1 MVAEGK
7 MNIYEL
13 LNKIIVN
20 KRFKL
25 SSRLFE
31 DKYRNELIEQDVI
44 LFDLLKNIS
53 SIGTEIHNS
62 GVKFHPML
70 TMADGSRT
78 FSIEDITEEDYLMLE
93 TMDLNRVPLVL
104 RTLISDILWSQR
116 KVYGAA
122 KVAAEAYWDLFI
134 LWFADDDNVGTIDM
148 IRRAVCISVQIK
160 YESLFSD
167 ICAWVNDFISQ
178 KAVTIDGFF
187 SLRLMEL
194 FAEQKMYD
202 VSVFLDVLDQ
212 MISSDND
219 NVSKV
224 EQAYELKV
232 YCYNKLKKSEEV
244 KKTNIALADYYV
256 RFAEQTV
263 QRDML
268 GAMRAGNFFQKA
280 IVLYRN
286 SGEKQKAENTHR
298 RLVEVQKNIPKMMV
312 PITMELDIKGVVDN
326 IHVNME
332 GLTFEE
338 SIIRLIQMF
347 VFEKQDNIK
356 QRVIEECMNHPLS
369 HLFGENIV
377 NEQGQTTLTMQ
388 PLDIRNPEKDVE
400 LLELHMHKNAL
411 ERQRIV
417 GDIWIKNI
425 LLYIRNKYNFDN
437 SMLEFLI
444 KDNPIIPTGRER
456 IFQSAVSMF
465 IRGEYYEAMHIL
477 APQVE
482 NLFRNIAKEVGGLTV
497 TLENDGSSMEKVLSS
512 IFDLPE
518 LLDCYDNDIIFTFKG
533 LLNEKAGANIRNE
546 VAHGIISEATC
557 GSGVCLYF
565 GAAVIKI
572 LSFTSIPCYDILR
585 NSERLKHFEEPSENA
600 VKIVGKGEKQ
610 NS

>member
-1 MVAEGK
+1 

-20 KRFKL
+20 KQFEL
-25 SSRLFE
+25 SSRLFD
-31 DKYRNELIEQDVI
+31 DKYRDELDEKDVL

-62 GVKFHPML
+62 SIKFHPML
-70 TMADGSRT
+70 VMADGRRT
-78 FSIEDITEEDYLMLE
+78 YSVEDITEEDYSMLE
-93 TMDLNRVPLVL
+93 AMDLNRVPLVL
-104 RTLISDILWSQR
+104 RTLISDILWSRR
-116 KVYGAA
+116 KVYCAA
-122 KVAAEAYWDLFI
+122 KVSAEAYWDLFK
-134 LWFADDDNVGTIDM
+134 LWYADDDNIGTLDM
-148 IRRAVCISVQIK
+148 IRRAVCISIQIK

-167 ICAWVNDFISQ
+167 ICTWVNDFISQ
-178 KAVTIDGFF
+178 KSFIIDGFF
-187 SLRLMEL
+187 SLRVMEL
-194 FAEQKMYD
+194 FAEQKGYD
-202 VSVFLDVLDQ
+202 VSAFPDVLDK

-224 EQAYELKV
+224 EQAYELKA
-232 YCYNKLKKSEEV
+232 YCYNKLKKSDEV
-244 KKTNIALADYYV
+244 KNTNVALADYYV

-263 QRDML
+263 QKDML

-286 SGEKQKAENTHR
+286 SGEKQKAEDTHR
-298 RLVEVQKNIPKMMV
+298 RLVEVQKDIPKMMV
-312 PITMELDIKGVVDN
+312 SITMELDIKGVIDN

-347 VFEKQDNIK
+347 VFEKQDIIK
-356 QRVIEECMNHPLS
+356 QRVIEEYRNHPLS

-377 NEQGQTTLTMQ
+377 NEHGQTTLALQ
-388 PLDIRNPEKDVE
+388 PLDIRNPEENIE

-411 ERQRIV
+411 ERQRMV
-417 GDIWIKNI
+417 GDIWIKNV
-425 LLYIRNKYNFDN
+425 LFYIRDKYDFDN

-444 KDNPIIPTGRER
+444 KDNPIIPMGRER
-456 IFQSAVSMF
+456 IFQSAISMF

-482 NLFRNIAKEVGGLTV
+482 NLFRNIAREVGGLTV

-546 VAHGIISEATC
+546 VAHGIISEAAC

-565 GAAVIKI
+565 GAAVIKL
-572 LSFTSIPCYDILR
+572 LSFTSVSCYKILK
-585 NSERLKHFEEPSENA
+585 NSEKLKHFEKPSENA
-600 VKIVGKGEKQ
+600 LKIINKEEKQ
-610 NS
+610 KI

>member
-1 MVAEGK
+1 
-7 MNIYEL
+7 MNVYEV
-13 LNKIIVN
+13 LNKVIVK
-20 KRFKL
+20 KRFEL
-25 SSRLFE
+25 SSRLFD
-31 DKYRNELIEQDVI
+31 DKYRDELIDKDVI
-44 LFDLLKNIS
+44 LFDWLKNIS

-62 GVKFHPML
+62 SIKFHPL
-70 TMADGSRT
+70 FTTADGRRT
-78 FSIEDITEEDYLMLE
+78 FSVEDITEEDFSMLE
-93 TMDLNRVPLVL
+93 AMDLNRVPLVL
-104 RTLISDILWSQR
+104 RALISDILWSQR
-116 KVYGAA
+116 NVYFAA
-122 KVAAEAYWDLFI
+122 RVAAEAYWDLFI
-134 LWFADDDNVGTIDM
+134 LWYTDDDNIGTIDM
-148 IRRAVCISVQIK
+148 IRRAVCISIQIK
-160 YESLFSD
+160 NESLFSD

-202 VSVFLDVLDQ
+202 VSAFPNVLDQ
-212 MISSDND
+212 MISSDHD

-224 EQAYELKV
+224 EQAYELKA
-232 YCYNKLKKSEEV
+232 YCYNKLKKSAEV
-244 KKTNIALADYYV
+244 KSTNIALAEYYV
-256 RFAEQTV
+256 SLAEQTV

-268 GAMRAGNFFQKA
+268 GAMRAEKFFQKA
-280 IVLYRN
+280 IALYRN
-286 SGEKQKAENTHR
+286 SGEKEKAENTHR
-298 RLVEVQKNIPKMMV
+298 RLVEVQKDIPKLMV
-312 PITMELDIKGVVDN
+312 PLTMELDIKGVVDN

-347 VFEKQDNIK
+347 VFEKRDIIK
-356 QRVIEECMNHPLS
+356 QRVIEEYKNYPLS

-377 NEQGQTTLTMQ
+377 NERGQTTLALQ
-388 PLDIRNPEKDVE
+388 PLVIRNLEGDTE
-400 LLELHMHKNAL
+400 LLELHMHQNAL
-411 ERQRIV
+411 KRQRIV

-425 LLYIRNKYNFDN
+425 LLYIRNKYDFDN
-437 SMLEFLI
+437 SMLEFLV
-444 KDNPIIPTGRER
+444 KDNPIIPVGRER

-482 NLFRNIAKEVGGLTV
+482 NLFRNIAREVGGLTV
-497 TLENDGSSMEKVLSS
+497 TLEKDGSSMEKVLSS

-546 VAHGIISEATC
+546 VAHGIISEAVC

-572 LSFTSIPCYDILR
+572 LSFTSASCYKILK
-585 NSERLKHFEEPSENA
+585 NSERLKHFEKPSENA
-600 VKIVGKGEKQ
+600 LKIIDKREK
-610 NS
+610 

>member
-1 MVAEGK
+1 
-7 MNIYEL
+7 MNIYEV
-13 LNKIIVN
+13 LNKVIVN
-20 KRFKL
+20 KRYEL
-25 SSRLFE
+25 SSGLFD
-31 DKYRNELIEQDVI
+31 DKYRDELIEKDVR

-62 GVKFHPML
+62 SIKFYPMF
-70 TMADGSRT
+70 TMADGRRT
-78 FSIEDITEEDYLMLE
+78 FSVEDITEEDFSMLE
-93 TMDLNRVPLVL
+93 AMDLNRVPLVL

-116 KVYGAA
+116 KVYFAA
-122 KVAAEAYWDLFI
+122 KVAAEAYWDLFK
-134 LWFADDDNVGTIDM
+134 LWFEEDDNVGTINM
-148 IRRAVCISVQIK
+148 IRRAVCISIQIK
-160 YESLFSD
+160 HESLFSD

-194 FAEQKMYD
+194 FAEQKRYD
-202 VSVFLDVLDQ
+202 VSAFPDVLDQ
-212 MISSDND
+212 MISSDNG

-224 EQAYELKV
+224 EQAYELKA

-244 KKTNIALADYYV
+244 KNTNIALADYYV
-256 RFAEQTV
+256 SFAEQTV
-263 QRDML
+263 QKDML
-268 GAMRAGNFFQKA
+268 GAMRAGNLFQKA

-298 RLVEVQKNIPKMMV
+298 RLVEVQKDIPKMMV
-312 PITMELDIKGVVDN
+312 PITMELDIKGVLDN

-347 VFEKQDNIK
+347 VFEKKDIIK
-356 QRVIEECMNHPLS
+356 QRVIEGCRNHPLS

-377 NEQGQTTLTMQ
+377 NEQGQTTLALQ
-388 PLDIRNPEKDVE
+388 PLDIRNPEGDIE
-400 LLELHMHKNAL
+400 LLELHMHQNAL

-417 GDIWIKNI
+417 GDIWIKNV
-425 LLYIRNKYNFDN
+425 LLFIRNKYNFDN

-444 KDNPIIPTGRER
+444 KDNPIIPAGREH
-456 IFQSAVSMF
+456 IFQSAISMF

-482 NLFRNIAKEVGGLTV
+482 NLFRNIAREVGGLTV

-546 VAHGIISEATC
+546 VAHGIISEAAC

-565 GAAVIKI
+565 GTAVIKI
-572 LSFTSIPCYDILR
+572 LSFTSISCYEILK
-585 NSERLKHFEEPSENA
+585 NSEKLKHFEKPSENA
-600 VKIVGKGEKQ
+600 LKIIDKREK
-610 NS
+610 

>member
-1 MVAEGK
+1 MEPK
-7 MNIYEL
+7 
-13 LNKIIVN
+13 
-20 KRFKL
+20 
-25 SSRLFE
+25 
-31 DKYRNELIEQDVI
+31 
-44 LFDLLKNIS
+44 
-53 SIGTEIHNS
+53 
-62 GVKFHPML
+62 
-70 TMADGSRT
+70 
-78 FSIEDITEEDYLMLE
+78 
-93 TMDLNRVPLVL
+93 
-104 RTLISDILWSQR
+104 
-116 KVYGAA
+116 KVYSAA
-122 KVAAEAYWDLFI
+122 KLAAEAYWGLFI
-134 LWFADDDNVGTIDM
+134 LWFAEDDNIGTIDM
-148 IRRAVCISVQIK
+148 IRRAVCISIQIK
-160 YESLFSD
+160 HESLFSD

-202 VSVFLDVLDQ
+202 VSVFPDVLDQ
-212 MISSDND
+212 MISSDHD

-224 EQAYELKV
+224 EQAFELKV
-232 YCYNKLKKSEEV
+232 YCYNKLKKSEEA
-244 KKTNIALADYYV
+244 KNTNIALAEYYV
-256 RFAEQTV
+256 SFAEQTV

-286 SGEKQKAENTHR
+286 SGEKEKAENTHR
-298 RLVEVQKNIPKMMV
+298 RLVEVQKDIPKLMA

-347 VFEKQDNIK
+347 VFEKRDIIK
-356 QRVIEECMNHPLS
+356 QRVIEEYKNYPLS

-377 NEQGQTTLTMQ
+377 NERGQTTLALQ
-388 PLDIRNPEKDVE
+388 PLDIRNLEGDTE
-400 LLELHMHKNAL
+400 LLELHMHQNAL
-411 ERQRIV
+411 RRQRIV

-425 LLYIRNKYNFDN
+425 LLYIRSKYDFNN
-437 SMLEFLI
+437 SMLEFLV
-444 KDNPIIPTGRER
+444 KDNPIIPAGRER

-465 IRGEYYEAMHIL
+465 IRGEYYEAMHIF

-482 NLFRNIAKEVGGLTV
+482 NLFRNIAREVGGLTV

-546 VAHGIISEATC
+546 VAHGIISEAAC
-557 GSGVCLYF
+557 NSGVCLYF

-572 LSFTSIPCYDILR
+572 LSFTSVSCYKILK
-585 NSERLKHFEEPSENA
+585 NSERLKYFEKPSENA
-600 VKIVGKGEKQ
+600 LKIIDKREK
-610 NS
+610 

>member
-1 MVAEGK
+1 M
-7 MNIYEL
+7 
-13 LNKIIVN
+13 
-20 KRFKL
+20 F
-25 SSRLFE
+25 
-31 DKYRNELIEQDVI
+31 
-44 LFDLLKNIS
+44 
-53 SIGTEIHNS
+53 
-62 GVKFHPML
+62 
-70 TMADGSRT
+70 TMADGRKT
-78 FSIEDITEEDYLMLE
+78 FSVEDITEEDFSMLE
-93 TMDLNRVPLVL
+93 ALDFNRVPLVL
-104 RTLISDILWSQR
+104 RVLISDILWSQR
-116 KVYGAA
+116 KVYFAA
-122 KVAAEAYWDLFI
+122 KVAAETYWDLFK
-134 LWFADDDNVGTIDM
+134 LWFTEDDNVGTINM
-148 IRRAVCISVQIK
+148 VRRAVCISIQIK
-160 YESLFSD
+160 HESLFSD

-178 KAVTIDGFF
+178 KAVMIDGFF

-194 FAEQKMYD
+194 FAEQKRYD
-202 VSVFLDVLDQ
+202 VSAFPDILDQ

-224 EQAYELKV
+224 EQAYELKAF
-232 YCYNKLKKSEEV
+232 CYNKLKKSEEV

-268 GAMRAGNFFQKA
+268 GAMRAGNFFLKA

-298 RLVEVQKNIPKMMV
+298 RLVEVQKDIPKMMV
-312 PITMELDIKGVVDN
+312 PITTDLDIKGVLDN

-347 VFEKQDNIK
+347 VFEKKDIIK
-356 QRVIEECMNHPLS
+356 QRVIESYRNYPLS

-377 NEQGQTTLTMQ
+377 NEQGQTTLTLQ
-388 PLDIRNPEKDVE
+388 PLDIRNPEGDIA
-400 LLELHMHKNAL
+400 LLELHMHQNAL

-417 GDIWIKNI
+417 GDILIKNV

-437 SMLEFLI
+437 SMLDFLI
-444 KDNPIIPTGRER
+444 KDNPIIPVGREH
-456 IFQSAVSMF
+456 IFQSAIGMF
-465 IRGEYYEAMHIL
+465 IRGEYYEAVHIL

-482 NLFRNIAKEVGGLTV
+482 NLFRNIAKEVGSLTV

-546 VAHGIISEATC
+546 VAHGIISEAAC

-572 LSFTSIPCYDILR
+572 LSFTSISCYEILK
-585 NSERLKHFEEPSENA
+585 NSEKLKHFEEPSENA
-600 VKIVGKGEKQ
+600 LKIIDKRKNLQ
-610 NS
+610 